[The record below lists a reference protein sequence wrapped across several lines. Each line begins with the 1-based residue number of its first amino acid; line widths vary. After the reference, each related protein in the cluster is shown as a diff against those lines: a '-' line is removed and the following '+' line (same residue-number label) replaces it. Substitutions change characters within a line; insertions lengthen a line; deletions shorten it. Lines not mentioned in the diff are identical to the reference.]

1 MINFQLLKYFE
12 TVARYEH
19 FTRAA
24 NELFITQSTLSKAID
39 SLEKELGVRL
49 FEKQG
54 RNIQL
59 TFYGKILRDYVQRG
73 NAEIEKGIQVIQ
85 TLSNEQSGTVRIAS
99 VNSAGSFLLP
109 QYMKGF
115 SDLHADVRLSYHQ
128 KPTYRILD
136 DLLNGDIDIGFCS
149 NYEMS
154 ENYASICRER
164 LLTEEIFLIV
174 PENHPLSQRSSV
186 EFDEIIDETWI
197 GYNGETGMATAILNT
212 ARTAPLHKK
221 LHFSYF
227 ASEDATV
234 VGMVRSGLGIGMIP
248 DSGYLNLNGVVKIH
262 ISKPFFFRNIYM
274 VWNQDR
280 HMSPP
285 SRAFRK
291 YIFSVIE

>member
-39 SLEKELGVRL
+39 NLELELGVQL

-73 NAEIEKGIQVIQ
+73 NAEMEKGIQIIQ
-85 TLSNEQSGTVRIAS
+85 NLANEQSGTIRIAS

-115 SDLHADVRLSYHQ
+115 SDIHSDIHLTYHQ

-136 DLLNGDIDIGFCS
+136 DLLNGEADIGFCS

-154 ENYASICRER
+154 ETYASLCRER
-164 LLTEEIFLIV
+164 ILTEEIFLIV
-174 PENHPLSQRSSV
+174 PEDHPLANRTSV
-186 EFDEIIDETWI
+186 EFDEVIEETWV

-212 ARTAPLHKK
+212 ANTAALHKK

-227 ASEDATV
+227 ASEDSAII
-234 VGMVRSGLGIGMIP
+234 GLVRGGLGVGMIP
-248 DSGYLNLNGVVKIH
+248 DSGYLNMDGVVKIH

-274 VWNQDR
+274 VWNQNR
-280 HMSPP
+280 YMTPP

-291 YIFSVIE
+291 YILSVID